1 MSECALLKA
10 AGQTHV
16 LQTLVESNAE
26 CEVPKAAGQAHILET
41 LVEVVA
47 KCELLKATGQASPD
61 SGQITLHNT
70 NAFQQCPCYSLP
82 VNHEFFFSAVIR
94 DWVSDILREMV
105 RVKKG
110 RGEQQPIHTHRKDAE
125 KHTYQ
130 AQRPHTWSS
139 CNTGASLRRPCSN
152 RCASMV
158 LKLPSAKMC
167 ES

>member
-41 LVEVVA
+41 LVEVEA

-82 VNHEFFFSAVIR
+82 VNHEFFFGSYPGLGKRHPER
-94 DWVSDILREMV
+94 DGPS
-105 RVKKG
+105 KKG
-110 RGEQQPIHTHRKDAE
+110 AWRTTTH
-125 KHTYQ
+125 
-130 AQRPHTWSS
+130 PHT
-139 CNTGASLRRPCSN
+139 LERR
-152 RCASMV
+152 
-158 LKLPSAKMC
+158 
-167 ES
+167 